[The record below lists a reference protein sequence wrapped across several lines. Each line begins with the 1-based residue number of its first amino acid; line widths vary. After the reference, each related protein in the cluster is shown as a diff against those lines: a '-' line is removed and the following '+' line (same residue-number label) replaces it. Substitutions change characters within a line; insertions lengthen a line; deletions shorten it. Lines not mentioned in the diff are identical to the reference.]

1 MSSAWCVGCGLGLR
15 GNDEAIAAAAA
26 THWQTVCEGPWQ
38 LTRTCLGPECDRP
51 INYGGLCG
59 YHAHQRRTGRPLTPP
74 PRPTADIVEDAL
86 WMRETGEHPERAAAR
101 LGMSQE
107 ALEQMLRRAGHPWPE
122 LRAAIKHARI
132 AAAA

>member
-1 MSSAWCVGCGLGLR
+1 MTAWCAGCGLGFR
-15 GNDEAIAAAAA
+15 GCDEAIAAAAA

-51 INYGGLCG
+51 IDYGGLCG

-74 PRPTADIVEDAL
+74 PRPTADLVEDAL

-101 LGMSQE
+101 LGMSPE

-122 LRAAIKHARI
+122 LNAAVKRGWRAV
-132 AAAA
+132 AA

>member
-1 MSSAWCVGCGLGLR
+1 MTAWCAGCGIGFR

-51 INYGGLCG
+51 INYGGLCV
-59 YHAHQRRTGRPLTPP
+59 YHVHQRRTGRPLTPP
-74 PRPTADIVEDAL
+74 PRPTADLVEDAL

-101 LGMSQE
+101 LGMSPE

-122 LRAAIKHARI
+122 LDAAVKRGRYE
-132 AAAA
+132 AAA

>member
-1 MSSAWCVGCGLGLR
+1 MTAWCAGCGLGFR
-15 GNDEAIAAAAA
+15 GGDEAIAAAAA

-51 INYGGLCG
+51 IDYGGLCV
-59 YHAHQRRTGRPLTPP
+59 YHVHQRRTGRPLTPP

-101 LGMSQE
+101 LGMSPE

-122 LRAAIKHARI
+122 LRAAVKCGRYEV
-132 AAAA
+132 AA